1 MTTTTSARRRRRRRP
16 TAAAAAA
23 ARARRAAAAAAA
35 AEEARAAGG
44 GGDDDDDA
52 PQEAFA
58 EPLASRC
65 AYGVPCCSLTIDEG
79 ATVAKLKRALRTA
92 LAAARSQPPG
102 RAHAVVKPSL
112 PSRRLRLFRRA
123 GGRAGAVLRDGTTL
137 RECMHSAFED
147 KEVVVQLLHAQ
158 ERLARDALLLSC
170 VLLDAVVGAPTAPSG
185 VLARAH
191 SPASALLEALAAVT
205 GVPLDQLAIALPPPA
220 ERPPLSAQL
229 LATLSW
235 DDPEV
240 LGASS
245 LVRRPLLLADGAVVV
260 VRDRNHPPP
269 QMPDGGGEGGGAGGR
284 RRRIVFGAEPPE
296 VIRPPRE
303 AGVRIAGFD

>member
-1 MTTTTSARRRRRRRP
+1 M
-16 TAAAAAA
+16 
-23 ARARRAAAAAAA
+23 
-35 AEEARAAGG
+35 
-44 GGDDDDDA
+44 
-52 PQEAFA
+52 
-58 EPLASRC
+58 
-65 AYGVPCCSLTIDEG
+65 PCCSLTIDEG

-158 ERLARDALLLSC
+158 ERLARDSLLLSC
-170 VLLDAVVGAPTAPSG
+170 VLLDAVGAPTAPSG

-229 LATLSW
+229 LAALSW